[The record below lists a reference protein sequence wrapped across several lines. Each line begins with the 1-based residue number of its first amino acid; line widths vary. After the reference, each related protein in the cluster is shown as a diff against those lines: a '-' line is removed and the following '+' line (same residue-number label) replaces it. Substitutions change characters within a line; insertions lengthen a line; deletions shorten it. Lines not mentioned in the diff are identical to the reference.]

1 MATERRPARETI
13 SCEELKEFGKTY
25 LKEPVTQQYLNQ
37 DVIVVVR
44 SHVSFLVAVAPFT
57 KRLNPSSVGRMVKE
71 QYKMSKLEANMF
83 GNAMCQ
89 AFGYCMKAGGKA
101 TTGTKLAK
109 EVLAVYKASL
119 DRATPAD
126 RSSIFGPPPYVK
138 RRSSNFGLS
147 SQECESPKRAKV
159 LKKHISSPSQI
170 DALYSS
176 GSSSMH
182 FKVITYSP
190 WYIKR

>member
-1 MATERRPARETI
+1 M
-13 SCEELKEFGKTY
+13 
-25 LKEPVTQQYLNQ
+25 
-37 DVIVVVR
+37 
-44 SHVSFLVAVAPFT
+44 SFLVAVAPFT

-71 QYKMSKLEANMF
+71 QYKMSPLEGNMF

-126 RSSIFGPPPYVK
+126 RSSIVGPPHYVK

-147 SQECESPKRAKV
+147 SQECESPKRAKFV
-159 LKKHISSPSQI
+159 LKKHLSSPSQI

-182 FKVITYSP
+182 FKVISP

>member
-13 SCEELKEFGKTY
+13 SYEKLKEFGKTY
-25 LKEPVTQQYLNQ
+25 LKEPVPNQYLNE
-37 DVIVVVR
+37 DVVVVVQ

-71 QYKMSKLEANMF
+71 QYKMSNLEADYF
-83 GNAMCQ
+83 GNSMCK
-89 AFGYCMKAGGKA
+89 AFGYCMKAGAKA
-101 TTGTKLAK
+101 ITGSKLSK

-119 DRATPAD
+119 GCAPSAD
-126 RSSIFGPPPYVK
+126 SYVK
-138 RRSSNFGLS
+138 RRSSDFGL
-147 SQECESPKRAKV
+147 SQECESPKRTKV

-176 GSSSMH
+176 GISSMH

>member
-1 MATERRPARETI
+1 MAAERRPARETI
-13 SCEELKEFGKTY
+13 SYEKLIEFGKTY
-25 LKEPVTQQYLNQ
+25 LKEPVHQQYINE
-37 DVIVVVR
+37 DVVVVVR
-44 SHVSFLVAVAPFT
+44 SHVSFLEAVAPLT
-57 KRLNPSSVGRMVKE
+57 KRLNPSSVARMVKE
-71 QYKMSKLEANMF
+71 QYKMSHLEANYF

-119 DRATPAD
+119 DRAPSAD
-126 RSSIFGPPPYVK
+126 SYVK

-147 SQECESPKRAKV
+147 SQECESPKRAKA